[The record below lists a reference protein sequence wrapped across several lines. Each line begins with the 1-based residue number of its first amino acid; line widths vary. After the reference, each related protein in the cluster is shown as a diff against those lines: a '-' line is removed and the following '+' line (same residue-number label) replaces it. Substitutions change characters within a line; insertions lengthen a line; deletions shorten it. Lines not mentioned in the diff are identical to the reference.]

1 MPREAK
7 ELFLERHQEIERGFS
22 QKFEALAGERKL
34 AEGIRQAV
42 PPNIRAQ
49 MESLKLDE
57 IGAFTGLLQLQQKSK
72 QDPYGYVRDFVVRNR
87 MDLRRLIGSIAGNAE
102 QEDGGMQADI
112 ESHPVV
118 RHFMAEVETLKGTV
132 SGDLRKREQQDSDRL
147 EGEMSTALA
156 EKGEDG
162 NSRYPFI
169 RVLADTMAQI
179 VDRNPER
186 FDAMGTQEVVAEAY
200 KLALEAYPELKQTQ
214 RTARASR
221 LDEDDADSAED
232 EASARLQQAATKKS
246 KTPLSVP
253 GTPGDPFSRAF
264 SKAEKQLAR

>member
-7 ELFLERHQEIERGFS
+7 ELFLEKHQEIERGFG
-22 QKFEALAGERKL
+22 QKFEALASERKL

-72 QDPYGYVRDFVVRNR
+72 QDPYGYVRDFVVNNR

-112 ESHPVV
+112 ESHP
-118 RHFMAEVETLKGTV
+118 AYQALKGEVETLKGAVT
-132 SGDLRKREQQDSDRL
+132 GDLRKREQQEHDRL
-147 EGEMSTALA
+147 EGEMSIALA
-156 EKGEDG
+156 EKGDDG
-162 NSRYPFI
+162 NSRYPFV

-179 VDRNPER
+179 VDGNPEC
-186 FDAMGTQEVVAEAY
+186 FDAMGTQEVVAR
-200 KLALEAYPELKQTQ
+200 
-214 RTARASR
+214 RTN
-221 LDEDDADSAED
+221 
-232 EASARLQQAATKKS
+232 
-246 KTPLSVP
+246 
-253 GTPGDPFSRAF
+253 
-264 SKAEKQLAR
+264 